1 MSDAS
6 ANTIPCETCS
16 RRKFLEKSLKGAG
29 GMLLAVSGG
38 ALLSSCADDTSSPV
52 GPGGGGSKSP
62 VTIDISQS
70 QFASLNAAGGTA
82 ALGANSLDSSGILI
96 YRQSETVFKAYSRS
110 CTHSGCQINPFSGG
124 ISSCDC
130 HGSRFNLS
138 GGVVQGPAARS
149 LTQYTATLSGNILT
163 ISAG

>member
-1 MSDAS
+1 MFDVSVQQIS
-6 ANTIPCETCS
+6 CQTCN

-29 GMLLAVSGG
+29 GIILAVSSG
-38 ALLSSCADDTSSPV
+38 AFLSACSEESSSPV

-70 QFASLNAAGGTA
+70 QFASLNAAGGTV
-82 ALGANSLDSSGILI
+82 ALGANSLDNTGILI

-130 HGSRFNLS
+130 HGSRFNLT